1 MSACSVT
8 EIIAK
13 QFVQRSRTDGIL
25 SRSAC
30 KTHIFL
36 QGVGKFFSQIA
47 LIYNVRAIFSAQD
60 LRPGVSILERDV
72 PLWHFE
78 GALED
83 MRRTERTPCGPESD
97 FLRVCVAPGTHFRS
111 FVRTIDKT
119 RYRCP
124 RSLPRLIF
132 NDLFVQFQ
140 LFAIQKLCIWC
151 KMGGTNQHSTN
162 VGVQFMLK

>member
-1 MSACSVT
+1 MGFCFGAR
-8 EIIAK
+8 AK
-13 QFVQRSRTDGIL
+13 HTFFFKEWASFSR
-25 SRSAC
+25 
-30 KTHIFL
+30 
-36 QGVGKFFSQIA
+36 IA
-47 LIYNVRAIFSAQD
+47 LIYNVHAIFPAQD

-97 FLRVCVAPGTHFRS
+97 FLRVCVASGTHFRS
-111 FVRTIDKT
+111 FVRTIGKT
-119 RYRCP
+119 RYRCS
-124 RSLPRLIF
+124 RSLARLIF

-151 KMGGTNQHSTN
+151 KMGGTNQHTTN
-162 VGVQFMLK
+162 VGVPFVSK